1 QGRGRRVRRGCGR
14 PRAYPQHGHPGGQ
27 RVEQHRGHGAAVLRA
42 RVGLAVSP
50 VVAEEA
56 LHVDG
61 ERVRVLEIV
70 SQHHRPCHD
79 HHLEVKHAGSIEAG
93 MAPGSEYFTAEINK
107 MRKA

>member
-70 SQHHRPCHD
+70 CKLPKTMVRNLRLCL
-79 HHLEVKHAGSIEAG
+79 LEHI
-93 MAPGSEYFTAEINK
+93 
-107 MRKA
+107 